1 MIIILKFVDE
11 ESCKYMKCHV
21 CTLHCIVLL
30 KLPLQHKAGVNGEP
44 EGVHEVFCDTGT
56 LWTHKCYHSYCTCTV
71 VVT

>member
-44 EGVHEVFCDTGT
+44 EGVHEVLQVHCGPTNAT
-56 LWTHKCYHSYCTCTV
+56 TATV
-71 VVT
+71 HVL